1 MHRLFFCLLIRPP
14 PRSTLTDTLFPD
26 TTLFRSKLHRTAPAR
41 GDRLVPLNNHLLF
54 FEMFQI
60 LVRYASQQIQRLLQP
75 RRRHGRKDQKSV
87 HHEWQ
92 GRPRSEEHTSE
103 LQSLMRISYAVFCL
117 KKKKKEQ
124 TTS

>member
-1 MHRLFFCLLIRPP
+1 MRISDWSSDVCSSDLNLLSPFERIGQC
-14 PRSTLTDTLFPD
+14 STCP
-26 TTLFRSKLHRTAPAR
+26 KLHRTAPAR

-92 GRPRSEEHTSE
+92 GRPLIESRLKRSEERRVGKRGVSPGKD
-103 LQSLMRISYAVFCL
+103 RG
-117 KKKKKEQ
+117 
-124 TTS
+124 

>member
-1 MHRLFFCLLIRPP
+1 MTPVSYLLSPFERIGQC
-14 PRSTLTDTLFPD
+14 STCP
-26 TTLFRSKLHRTAPAR
+26 KLLSTAPAR

-75 RRRHGRKDQKSV
+75 RRRHGRKNQKSV

-92 GRPRSEEHTSE
+92 GRPRTDEHTSE
-103 LQSLMRISYAVFCL
+103 LQSLMRNSSAVL
-117 KKKKKEQ
+117 
-124 TTS
+124 

>member
-1 MHRLFFCLLIRPP
+1 MRISDWSSDVCSSDL
-14 PRSTLTDTLFPD
+14 
-26 TTLFRSKLHRTAPAR
+26 
-41 GDRLVPLNNHLLF
+41 LLF

-92 GRPRSEEHTSE
+92 GRPLIESRLKCTTKSSH
-103 LQSLMRISYAVFCL
+103 LQLKIVQKIQSGAGIQRQLFQEPHEGPVIQASLKS
-117 KKKKKEQ
+117 
-124 TTS
+124 